1 MRIVAEDCARKIDG
15 AASAPAVEPS
25 PTSAVRRD
33 IRRSPIVF
41 IVILPFDDRQSSP
54 ALCADDL
61 SIKAKGTLAQAG
73 AAVATWM
80 PLCPSCQNRTSS
92 WDKCEPEDL
101 LI

>member
-33 IRRSPIVF
+33 IRRSPIF
-41 IVILPFDDRQSSP
+41 LIVILPFDDRHSIP

-61 SIKAKGTLAQAG
+61 SMTRRTLAQAV
-73 AAVATWM
+73 AVVATRIA
-80 PLCPSCQNRTSS
+80 LCPSCQSRVSL
-92 WDKCEPEDL
+92 WDKCRSDDL